1 MPQTNVFYEHN
12 RVTSLITVTEEGIF
26 HDGQVPNDVAGSAEL
41 DVDIVHEVQLS
52 DREGNLIVLHFDVP
66 KAMDST
72 RAEVPYEAKARN
84 FSDTGDNE
92 MPSGLFTTDIQSAA
106 AGTRT
111 LLQLPSGAE

>member
-1 MPQTNVFYEHN
+1 MARTNVFYEHN

-26 HDGQVPNDVAGSAEL
+26 HDGQVPEDVQGSAEL

-66 KAMDST
+66 KAKDSS
-72 RAEVPYEAKARN
+72 RAEVPYASKERK
-84 FSDTGDNE
+84 FSDTSDNE
-92 MPSGLFTTDIQSAA
+92 MPSGLFTTDIKSASD
-106 AGTRT
+106 GIRT